1 PDNGCHRRAE
11 AVIEGAGQNLGGV
24 VLAGQRLQHDDGI
37 CRGSR
42 PRAQQCDA
50 QPDAAPPGLAF
61 DSPDVPHGAIL
72 PRAAAAQAL
81 SSRVAYPTAPV
92 TRATASW
99 ACRLSK
105 CETVTSK
112 RATRGLVETT
122 AATRRAASSQN
133 MRFSALARANACSSS
148 RFTAVCTGVPS
159 AASMASTSSSNGSAS
174 TSLRRVT
181 RTSARLRW
189 ACGVAAMPRPEPSH
203 ACTSTLD
210 GAWSSAKSASKASAL
225 ARRDS
230 AAEAGQ
236 VLEYSTPNASTI
248 SAPEGDRVAS
258 TSTG

>member
-1 PDNGCHRRAE
+1 GLVATGRPGLHLVEEGRAQHQLRLAVGAQGLAGREPPPAHLAPGPPDNGCHRRAE

-81 SSRVAYPTAPV
+81 SSPVAYPTAPV

-148 RFTAVCTGVPS
+148 RFT
-159 AASMASTSSSNGSAS
+159 
-174 TSLRRVT
+174 
-181 RTSARLRW
+181 
-189 ACGVAAMPRPEPSH
+189 
-203 ACTSTLD
+203 
-210 GAWSSAKSASKASAL
+210 
-225 ARRDS
+225 
-230 AAEAGQ
+230 
-236 VLEYSTPNASTI
+236 
-248 SAPEGDRVAS
+248 
-258 TSTG
+258 